1 MGDGINDATAMHVSD
16 VRVSVD
22 TAVDIAKES
31 AGIILLKKDLNILSQ
46 GIREGRKAYG
56 NTIKYIKITA
66 SSNFGNVFSVLVASA
81 FLPFLPMTALQLLL
95 VGLVY
100 TISCTAIPFDHLD
113 EDFLQVPRT
122 WNVCSIATYIL
133 WLGPVSSVFDI
144 LTYVAMCFFLCLV
157 IVGAPLTELTD
168 PAQIALFIA
177 VFQTG
182 WFIESMWTQTFVIHM
197 LRTEHMPFIESKP
210 AFSLTILTLV
220 SVGILTILLYIPG
233 LSDALSLC
241 PLPLYYFGLL
251 IALMVGYL
259 VLCYIIK
266 RIYIKRYHKLL

>member
-1 MGDGINDATAMHVSD
+1 
-16 VRVSVD
+16 
-22 TAVDIAKES
+22 
-31 AGIILLKKDLNILSQ
+31 
-46 GIREGRKAYG
+46 
-56 NTIKYIKITA
+56 
-66 SSNFGNVFSVLVASA
+66 
-81 FLPFLPMTALQLLL
+81 MTALQLLL
-95 VGLVY
+95 LGFVY
-100 TISCTAIPFDHLD
+100 TISCTAIPFDHID

-122 WNVCSIATYIL
+122 WNACSIATYML
-133 WLGPVSSVFDI
+133 WLGSVSSAFDI
-144 LTYVAMCFFLCLV
+144 LTYVAVYFFLCLV
-157 IVGAPLTELTD
+157 IVGAPLTEMTD

-197 LRTEHMPFIESKP
+197 LRTEHMSFIESKP

-241 PLPLYYFGLL
+241 PLPLDYFGLL
-251 IALMVGYL
+251 LALMVGYL

-266 RIYIKRYHKLL
+266 RIYIKRFHKLL